1 MRKAEGG
8 EGRRRKFEFRS
19 FVFLLLSCSASAFCL
34 LPSAFPSA
42 QQVFRS
48 GTQVVEVDAR
58 VFDEDGTFV
67 RDLTIDDFEIREDG
81 VPQPLV
87 ALTLVEATAPTAPT
101 LPPSTDTT
109 VPTQSHVPTTARQTW
124 IFFFDI
130 NHLTPGANFG
140 RARDAAAAFVRDLFR
155 EGDMAGVIDGT
166 GMVNG
171 RLTAVREEV
180 VKAIE
185 GVKPNTEAQS
195 RVIQMTRVWPR
206 LLNEDEAVRIVE
218 NNRDAMEA
226 AITRACT
233 EDPDACREVPPD
245 LQIRTKAQQVVTE
258 MQRATAQTLETIN
271 RLAAGLARMTG
282 PKTIVFLSDGFV
294 ASTME
299 GALRTVVGQTAR
311 AGARVYAI
319 DVRGLGRFGTGDNLG
334 QNIATDMAGAQMG
347 FDTQGDGFN
356 SLAVDTGGMM
366 IRNQNNFNE
375 ALDTI
380 AADANRYYVI
390 GYQPTNTA
398 YDGKYRSIDVR
409 VKRPGVR
416 VRARRGYLAL
426 EPAQMLVPRPLPPV
440 ATADTAAP
448 ASDLPPPALP
458 GAFDETVPDV
468 GTASPPSGETGGSTP
483 AGNATTPSGRID
495 APDESAYR
503 LRPDEETRVRTL
515 SEAIGGLD
523 EGNAD
528 AEAREG
534 WEAYQRGDLEAALP
548 LFLKASMRPDVA
560 PWALYALGLTQAG
573 MGNPE
578 GAIAAWQRVRAAAPD
593 FAAVYNDLAAT
604 YAAQGRLS
612 DALAML
618 RDAETRWPND
628 AEIQNGIGVILVRR
642 EAYDEA
648 IDAFTKATRAAP
660 DEPVTHLNLG
670 RAYELRYMRNLRFV
684 ASQRRWIGPENDR
697 KRAVEAYNRCIE
709 LGGPYARRASAAL
722 SRLEWNS
729 RDRQ

>member
-1 MRKAEGG
+1 MRW
-8 EGRRRKFEFRS
+8 
-19 FVFLLLSCSASAFCL
+19 LLSCSLAAFCL
-34 LPSAFPSA
+34 LPTTFA

-58 VFDEDGTFV
+58 VFDEDGNFV
-67 RDLTIDDFEIREDG
+67 TNLTRDDFEILEDG

-87 ALTLVEATAPTAPT
+87 ALTLVSPPTTATAPTS
-101 LPPSTDTT
+101 PPSTDTT
-109 VPTQSHVPTTARQTW
+109 VPTQGHVPTTPARQTW
-124 IFFFDI
+124 IFFFDV

-140 RARDAAAAFVRDLFR
+140 RAREAAAAFVRDRFR
-155 EGDMAGVIDGT
+155 EGDMAGVIDGN

-171 RLTAVREEV
+171 RLTSVREEV

-185 GVKPNTEAQS
+185 GVQPNADAQS
-195 RVIQMTRVWPR
+195 RMIQMTRVWPR

-218 NNRDAMEA
+218 NNRDALEA
-226 AITRACT
+226 AITRACS
-233 EDPDACREVPPD
+233 EEPDACIEVPPD

-258 MQRATAQTLETIN
+258 MQRETAQTLETIN

-282 PKTIVFLSDGFV
+282 PKTIVFLSNGFV

-319 DVRGLGRFGTGDNLG
+319 DVRGLGRFGAGDNLG
-334 QNIATDMAGAQMG
+334 QNIATDMAGAPMG

-380 AADANRYYVI
+380 AADANQYYVI

-398 YDGKYRSIDVR
+398 YDGKYRSIEVR
-409 VKRPGVR
+409 VKRPDVR

-426 EPAQMLVPRPLPPV
+426 EPAQMLAPRPLPPV
-440 ATADTAAP
+440 AAADTAAP
-448 ASDLPPPALP
+448 APDLPPPAQP
-458 GAFDETVPDV
+458 GTFDETVPEV
-468 GTASPPSGETGGSTP
+468 GAPADPSTAAGGSAP
-483 AGNATTPSGRID
+483 AGSAPEAAGRID
-495 APDESAYR
+495 APDEAAYR

-515 SEAIGGLD
+515 SEVTGGLE

-528 AEAREG
+528 AEAREA

-593 FAAVYNDLAAT
+593 YAAVYNDLAAT

-618 RDAETRWPND
+618 RDAEKRWPAD

-648 IDAFTKATRAAP
+648 IEAFTKATQAAP
-660 DEPVTHLNLG
+660 NEPVTHLNLG
-670 RAYELRYMRNLRFV
+670 RAYELRYTRNLRFI

-729 RDRQ
+729 RDRR

>member
-1 MRKAEGG
+1 MRW
-8 EGRRRKFEFRS
+8 
-19 FVFLLLSCSASAFCL
+19 LLSCSLAGFFL
-34 LPSAFPSA
+34 LPSTFA

-58 VFDEDGTFV
+58 VFDEDGNFV
-67 RDLTIDDFEIREDG
+67 TDLTRDDFEILEDG

-87 ALTLVEATAPTAPT
+87 ALTLVSAPTAATAPTP
-101 LPPSTDTT
+101 PPSTDTT
-109 VPTQSHVPTTARQTW
+109 VPPEGHVPTTARQTW
-124 IFFFDI
+124 IFFFDV

-140 RARDAAAAFVRDLFR
+140 RARDAAAAFVRDRFR
-155 EGDMAGVIDGT
+155 EGDMAGVIDGS

-171 RLTAVREEV
+171 RLTSVREEV

-185 GVKPNTEAQS
+185 GVKPNPDAQS
-195 RVIQMTRVWPR
+195 RMIQMTREWPR
-206 LLNEDEAVRIVE
+206 LLDEDEAIRIVD
-218 NNRDAMEA
+218 NNRDALEA
-226 AITRACT
+226 AVCRATQDRTGQNQCSADD
-233 EDPDACREVPPD
+233 EPPVRE
-245 LQIRTKAQQVVTE
+245 KARMVVDQ
-258 MQRATAQTLETIN
+258 MQRPTMETLQTID
-271 RLAAGLARMTG
+271 RLANGLARMTG
-282 PKTIVFLSDGFV
+282 PKTIVFISNGFV
-294 ASTME
+294 AAGMD
-299 GALRTVVGQTAR
+299 GPLRSIVGQMAR
-311 AGARVYAI
+311 AGGRVYSI
-319 DVRGLGRFGTGDNLG
+319 DARGLGRFGSGDNLG
-334 QNIATDMAGAQMG
+334 QAAATNEAGAMMS
-347 FDTQGDGFN
+347 FDTQADGFN

-380 AADANRYYVI
+380 AADANQYYVI

-398 YDGKYRSIDVR
+398 YDGKYRSIEVR
-409 VKRPGVR
+409 VKRPDVR

-426 EPAQMLVPRPLPPV
+426 EPAQMLAPRPLPPV
-440 ATADTAAP
+440 AAADTAAP
-448 ASDLPPPALP
+448 APGLPAPAPPE
-458 GAFDETVPDV
+458 AFGETVPEV
-468 GTASPPSGETGGSTP
+468 GTPPDPSTAAEGSAP
-483 AGNATTPSGRID
+483 AGGGATSAVID

-503 LRPDEETRVRTL
+503 LRPDEATRVRTL
-515 SEAIGGLD
+515 SEATGGLE

-528 AEAREG
+528 AEAREA
-534 WEAYQRGDLEAALP
+534 WDAYQRGDLEAALP

-593 FAAVYNDLAAT
+593 YAAVYNDLAAT

-618 RDAETRWPND
+618 RDAEKRWPAD

-648 IDAFTKATRAAP
+648 IEAFTKATQAAP
-660 DEPVTHLNLG
+660 EEPVTHLNLG
-670 RAYELRYMRNLRFV
+670 RAYELRYTRNLRFV

-729 RDRQ
+729 RDRR

>member
-1 MRKAEGG
+1 MQKAEGG
-8 EGRRRKFEFRS
+8 EGRRRKFEFRT
-19 FVFLLLSCSASAFCL
+19 FVFCLLTCSASAFSL
-34 LPSAFPSA
+34 LPSAFA

-58 VFDEDGTFV
+58 VFDKDGNFV
-67 RDLTIDDFEIREDG
+67 RDLTRDDFEILEDG

-87 ALTLVEATAPTAPT
+87 ALTLVSAPTPATAPTP
-101 LPPSTDTT
+101 PPSTDTT
-109 VPTQSHVPTTARQTW
+109 VPTQGHAPTTARQTW
-124 IFFFDI
+124 IFFFDV

-140 RARDAAAAFVRDLFR
+140 RARDAAAAFVRERFR
-155 EGDMAGVIDGT
+155 EGDMAGVIDGS

-171 RLTAVREEV
+171 RLTTVREEV

-185 GVKPNTEAQS
+185 GVKPNSDAQS
-195 RVIQMTRVWPR
+195 RMIQMTRVWPR
-206 LLNEDEAVRIVE
+206 LLNEDEAVRILE

-226 AITRACT
+226 AILRACT
-233 EDPDACREVPPD
+233 EDPDACRQVPPD

-258 MQRATAQTLETIN
+258 MQRATAETLETIN
-271 RLAAGLARMTG
+271 KLAGGLARMTG
-282 PKTIVFLSDGFV
+282 PKTIVFLSNGFV
-294 ASTME
+294 AGTME
-299 GALRTVVGQTAR
+299 SALRTVVGQTAR
-311 AGARVYAI
+311 AGARVYAV

-334 QNIATDMAGAQMG
+334 QNIAIDPAGAMMS
-347 FDTQGDGFN
+347 FDTQADGFN

-366 IRNQNNFNE
+366 IRNQNNFND
-375 ALDTI
+375 ALDQI
-380 AADANRYYVI
+380 AADANQYYVI
-390 GYQPTNTA
+390 GYQPSNTA
-398 YDGKYRSIDVR
+398 FDGKYRSIEVR
-409 VKRPGVR
+409 VKRPDVR

-426 EPAQMLVPRPLPPV
+426 EPAQMLAPQPLPPV
-440 ATADTAAP
+440 AAADAAAP
-448 ASDLPPPALP
+448 APDLPPPPPP
-458 GAFDETVPDV
+458 GAFDETVPEV
-468 GTASPPSGETGGSTP
+468 GPPAAPTAGGAAAPGGDASTP
-483 AGNATTPSGRID
+483 ARVD
-495 APDESAYR
+495 APDDAAYR
-503 LRPDEETRVRTL
+503 LRPDEATRVRTL
-515 SEAIGGLD
+515 SEATGGL
-523 EGNAD
+523 EAGSAD
-528 AEAREG
+528 AEAREA
-534 WEAYQRGDLEAALP
+534 WDAYQRGDLEAALP

-560 PWALYALGLTQAG
+560 PWALYALGLTQSG

-593 FAAVYNDLAAT
+593 YPAVYNDLAAT

-618 RDAETRWPND
+618 RDAEKRWPAD

-648 IDAFTKATRAAP
+648 IEAFTKATLAAP

-697 KRAVEAYNRCIE
+697 KRAVEAYNRCIQ
-709 LGGPYARRASAAL
+709 LGGPYARRAAAAL

-729 RDRQ
+729 RDRR